1 MLQGKALLK
10 KLVSS
15 VPDVVGSLGRAMDF
29 DITHVLSTKVSKAE
43 NTSATA
49 VNSNPPANQTTRK
62 AGPNSS
68 SRPKRLTTSQTAK
81 RYNGDFQF
89 AFEGCPPSD
98 NGSPAP
104 PLSLSLRTGFI
115 FAPCQFLTDPL
126 ESLL

>member
-49 VNSNPPANQTTRK
+49 VNSNPPANPTWRAT
-62 AGPNSS
+62 
-68 SRPKRLTTSQTAK
+68 
-81 RYNGDFQF
+81 
-89 AFEGCPPSD
+89 
-98 NGSPAP
+98 
-104 PLSLSLRTGFI
+104 
-115 FAPCQFLTDPL
+115 
-126 ESLL
+126 